1 MTVTTRIT
9 RDDLEAK
16 MREISGEVDD
26 SVEAAKPQLLSA
38 ALAGVFLLV
47 VIAYILGRRGG
58 RSRTA
63 RVEIRRL

>member
-16 MREISGEVDD
+16 LREISGEVDD
-26 SVEAAKPQLLSA
+26 SVEAAKPQVLSA
-38 ALAGVFLLV
+38 AAAGIFLLV

-58 RSRTA
+58 RRRSA